1 MFLIKQI
8 LTLCFIVIGQIV
20 FAQTTHVITL
30 ETKLV
35 ENPFGMRTQI
45 PVAEPVVGIAL
56 SGGGARGFSQI
67 GIIKAL
73 EEADVNIG
81 AIAGTSIGS
90 IVGGLY
96 ASGYST
102 GDLDSIVKNT
112 NWTELLSISSSTG
125 RRELFIDQKIAEDR
139 SIFTVRLDGLRPV
152 IPTSFNEG
160 LKLSNYL
167 TLLSLNAPVYARKNF
182 DNLLIPYLAV
192 CTDLINGNAVV
203 LKSGSISQV
212 MRASSSVTFFLAPVQ
227 IDSLTLVDGGLV
239 ANIPV
244 SALKSFSPD
253 FVIAVNTTSPL
264 REENDLTVPW
274 NIADQTVSIPMKQL
288 EEEQL
293 KNADLVIQPNL
304 GTWSAAEFNRPD
316 SLINLGYQS
325 TLPLIENLKS
335 NLDSLFKSNLKGKEY
350 FIKNVK
356 YPSFPE
362 VFEKKYQ
369 QKYVNQDSVSS
380 HQIITDLAEIFKTG
394 EFKTI
399 KAVIYEDNDFSTVD
413 FQYERNPAVN
423 EVILTFNRSIIDTT
437 NDKDFHQK
445 IIKDLAGGK
454 PFNSKKNVLA
464 IIEIIKHY
472 KKKGFLLFDFDNY
485 SFNESEGILE
495 LSFSSG
501 RVAEI
506 NIHCESSR
514 TIVRRELNIN
524 KDDIFLYKNVE
535 SGLINLRSTGLFDD
549 INIEIIK
556 SDETNS
562 VTVDVSVKEKISSL
576 LKVGFLVDNVYNA
589 QVGLDLRDVNIMG
602 SGTEL
607 GLFLFGGASNRAY
620 ILEHIAHRIL
630 TSNLTYKLSTFYKF
644 NDIRVYKQQTSPSG
658 NTFTSSETGKYR
670 QIFYGVS
677 LSLGTQ
683 LEKFGR
689 LIFTGKYQLDEVKN
703 KLGNV
708 VSAYKTKIV
717 GLRISGVIDSQ
728 NKYPYPEDGIYFN
741 GFYETAQSFL
751 GGDEGYLVVGADLKY
766 YLKLADR
773 HVINPRIQIGFGDK
787 TLPLSEQFLLGGQY
801 SFFGAHE
808 HEYRGRQIFL
818 ASLMYQYKFPFKI
831 FFDTYFW
838 FRYDLGST
846 WIVQEEI
853 RFKDLRHGIGGTL
866 SFDTPIGPMDFSV
879 GRSFVIS
886 EGLKEGSF
894 VWGDVLFYFSIGH
907 AVSF

>member
-8 LTLCFIVIGQIV
+8 LTVCFIVTGQII
-20 FAQTTHVITL
+20 FAQTTRVITL
-30 ETKLV
+30 ETKFI
-35 ENPFGMRTQI
+35 ENPFGIRTQI

-182 DNLLIPYLAV
+182 DNLLIPYLAI

-304 GTWSAAEFNRPD
+304 GTWSAADFNRPD

-335 NLDSLFKSNLKGKEY
+335 NLDSLFKSNLKDKEY

-369 QKYVNQDSVSS
+369 QEYVNQDSVSS
-380 HQIITDLAEIFKTG
+380 HQITTDLAEIFKTG

-399 KAVIYEDNDFSTVD
+399 KAVIYEDNNFSTVD
-413 FQYERNPAVN
+413 FQYERNPCRK
-423 EVILTFNRSIIDTT
+423 RS
-437 NDKDFHQK
+437 
-445 IIKDLAGGK
+445 
-454 PFNSKKNVLA
+454 
-464 IIEIIKHY
+464 
-472 KKKGFLLFDFDNY
+472 
-485 SFNESEGILE
+485 
-495 LSFSSG
+495 
-501 RVAEI
+501 
-506 NIHCESSR
+506 
-514 TIVRRELNIN
+514 
-524 KDDIFLYKNVE
+524 
-535 SGLINLRSTGLFDD
+535 
-549 INIEIIK
+549 
-556 SDETNS
+556 
-562 VTVDVSVKEKISSL
+562 
-576 LKVGFLVDNVYNA
+576 
-589 QVGLDLRDVNIMG
+589 
-602 SGTEL
+602 
-607 GLFLFGGASNRAY
+607 
-620 ILEHIAHRIL
+620 
-630 TSNLTYKLSTFYKF
+630 
-644 NDIRVYKQQTSPSG
+644 
-658 NTFTSSETGKYR
+658 
-670 QIFYGVS
+670 
-677 LSLGTQ
+677 
-683 LEKFGR
+683 
-689 LIFTGKYQLDEVKN
+689 
-703 KLGNV
+703 
-708 VSAYKTKIV
+708 
-717 GLRISGVIDSQ
+717 
-728 NKYPYPEDGIYFN
+728 YFN
-741 GFYETAQSFL
+741 
-751 GGDEGYLVVGADLKY
+751 
-766 YLKLADR
+766 
-773 HVINPRIQIGFGDK
+773 I
-787 TLPLSEQFLLGGQY
+787 
-801 SFFGAHE
+801 
-808 HEYRGRQIFL
+808 
-818 ASLMYQYKFPFKI
+818 
-831 FFDTYFW
+831 
-838 FRYDLGST
+838 
-846 WIVQEEI
+846 
-853 RFKDLRHGIGGTL
+853 
-866 SFDTPIGPMDFSV
+866 
-879 GRSFVIS
+879 
-886 EGLKEGSF
+886 
-894 VWGDVLFYFSIGH
+894 
-907 AVSF
+907 

>member
-1 MFLIKQI
+1 VFLIKQI
-8 LTLCFIVIGQIV
+8 LTVCFIVIGQIV
-20 FAQTTHVITL
+20 FAQATRVITL
-30 ETKLV
+30 ETKSV
-35 ENPFGMRTQI
+35 ENPFGIQTQI

-90 IVGGLY
+90 IIGGLY
-96 ASGYST
+96 ASGYSS

-112 NWTELLSISSSTG
+112 NWNELLSISGSTG

-139 SIFTVRLDGLRPV
+139 SIFTLRLEGLRPI

-182 DNLLIPYLAV
+182 DSLLIPYLAV
-192 CTDLINGNAVV
+192 CTDLINGNAVI

-244 SALKSFSPD
+244 EALKSFSPD
-253 FVIAVNTTSPL
+253 LVIAVNTTSPL
-264 REENDLTVPW
+264 REEGDLTVPW

-304 GTWSAAEFNRPD
+304 GTWSAADFNRPD

-325 TLPLIENLKS
+325 TLPLIKNLKLH
-335 NLDSLFKSNLKGKEY
+335 LDSLFKSNLKDEEY
-350 FIKNVK
+350 FIQNVK
-356 YPSFPE
+356 YPSSPE
-362 VFEKKYQ
+362 TFEEKYQ
-369 QKYVNQDSVSS
+369 RKYLNQDSVSS
-380 HQIITDLAEIFKTG
+380 HQILTDLAEIFKTG
-394 EFKTI
+394 DYKTI
-399 KAVIYEDNDFSTVD
+399 KAVVYEDDNSSSVD
-413 FQYERNPAVN
+413 FQYEENPAVN
-423 EVILTFNRSIIDTT
+423 EVILIFNRSIIDTT

-445 IIKDLAGGK
+445 IIKGLAGGK

-472 KKKGFLLFDFDNY
+472 KKKGYLLFDFDNY
-485 SFNESEGILE
+485 TFNESEGILE

-501 RVAEI
+501 RVDEI
-506 NIHCESSR
+506 NIHNESSK

-524 KDDIFLYKNVE
+524 NGDIFLYKNVE
-535 SGLINLRSTGLFDD
+535 SGLNNLRSTGLFDD
-549 INIEIIK
+549 INLEIIK
-556 SDETNS
+556 HVNTNS
-562 VTVDVSVKEKISSL
+562 VRIDVSVKEKISSL

-589 QVGLDLRDVNIMG
+589 QVGLDLRDVNIMD

-644 NDIRVYKQQTSPSG
+644 NDIRVYKQENSPSG
-658 NTFTSSETGKYR
+658 NTFKSIETGKYR

-703 KLGNV
+703 KLGDV
-708 VSAYKTKIV
+708 TIPYKTKIV
-717 GLRISGVIDSQ
+717 GLRISGTIDSQ

-773 HVINPRIQIGFGDK
+773 HVIAPRMQIGFGDK

-818 ASLMYQYKFPFKI
+818 ASLMYQYKFPIKI
-831 FFDTYFW
+831 FFDTYLW

-846 WIVQEEI
+846 WVVQEEI
-853 RFKDLRHGIGGTL
+853 RFKDLKHGIGGTL
-866 SFDTPIGPMDFSV
+866 SFDTPVGPMDFSV
-879 GRSFVIS
+879 GRSFIIS